1 LTRDLVTLR
10 TIASLRLV
18 SYDEV
23 FEDLRRR
30 ATVLSWLVSKDADVA
45 LLHSV
50 VRLYRRDP
58 EEVYRRALTE
68 VKEYELR
75 YR

>member
-18 SYDEV
+18 SYDEAL
-23 FEDLRRR
+23 EDLRRR

>member
-1 LTRDLVTLR
+1 MAQSEHLPAA
-10 TIASLRLV
+10 ILRLV
-18 SYDEV
+18 SYDEAL
-23 FEDLRRR
+23 EDLKRR

-58 EEVYRRALTE
+58 EEVYRRALAE